1 MTQKELL
8 YYEDAIGHEGNIIT
22 ILKDSIE
29 RIESEELRTFLE
41 SEVEIH
47 QNLKT
52 NLIQKL
58 EDEANEWSSING

>member
-8 YYEDAIGHEGNIIT
+8 YYEDAVGHEGNIIT

-29 RIESEELRTFLE
+29 RVESEELKTFLE
-41 SEVEIH
+41 SEVEVH
-47 QNLKT
+47 QKLKT

-58 EDEANEWSSING
+58 EEKANE

>member
-58 EDEANEWSSING
+58 EDEANE